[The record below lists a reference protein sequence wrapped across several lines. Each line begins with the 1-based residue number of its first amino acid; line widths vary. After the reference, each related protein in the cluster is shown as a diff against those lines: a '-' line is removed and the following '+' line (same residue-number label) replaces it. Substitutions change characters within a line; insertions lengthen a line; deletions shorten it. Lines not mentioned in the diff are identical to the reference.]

1 MTLSMKKRLKAAAF
15 GVFLGLIAIPTLADE
30 ACENEI
36 LAITDAIADPAPGV
50 SAGDIEQ
57 AQILL
62 DMVDERCA
70 SGDTLESVENDVGAI
85 KKMLRME

>member
-1 MTLSMKKRLKAAAF
+1 MTLSTKKRLKAASF
-15 GVFLGLIAIPTLADE
+15 GVFLGLIAVPTVADE

-36 LAITDAIADPAPGV
+36 LTINSAMAEPAPGV

-70 SGDTLESVENDVGAI
+70 SGDTLKSVENDVGAI
-85 KKMLRME
+85 KELLRME